1 MEPKV
6 IKSKEEHEKALAE
19 VERLMALNPAPGTK
33 DADRLD
39 LFATLVEKYEKE
51 HFPIDKPTPVEAI
64 TFRMEEQG
72 LKQRDLVPYI
82 GSKSKVS
89 EILSGKRP
97 LTLEMIRA
105 LHEGLGI
112 PTEVLLQK
120 PEDEPSE
127 ARAIDWSRFPVREM
141 VKRNW
146 ILASLNDV
154 RNRGSEL
161 AKAFF
166 AELGDDGP
174 IPAFYRRSIHERSGR
189 TMDRYAVRAWTARV
203 LLQARKAEGVKNF
216 KQGSVTPEFMQEVTR
231 LSIQGR
237 GPLLAKDFLANNGV
251 ILVIESHLPGTRLD
265 GAAMLGQKGNPV
277 VGLTVRYDRIDNFWF
292 TLLHELA
299 HVALHLVDGHEALFV
314 DDLDALQDDDP
325 QEREADRLAGNVLI
339 PRSLWKRSKAYL
351 QRTQVAVEELAQELK
366 IHPAIVAGRIRSETN
381 NYQALS
387 HLVGNGQV
395 RKFFPDVR
403 WQ

>member
-6 IKSKEEHEKALAE
+6 IKSKEEYEKAFAE

-33 DADRLD
+33 EADRLD
-39 LFATLVEKYEKE
+39 LFATLVEKFEKE
-51 HFPIDKPTPVEAI
+51 HFPIEKPTPIEAI

-112 PTEVLLQK
+112 PTEVLVQK
-120 PEDEPSE
+120 REPEAPKSGD
-127 ARAIDWSRFPVREM
+127 IDWNRFPVREM
-141 VKRNW
+141 IKRNW
-146 ILASLNDV
+146 IIANLNEV
-154 RNRGSEL
+154 RVRGSEL

-166 AELGDDGP
+166 AELGNGGP
-174 IPAFYRRSIHERSGR
+174 VPAFYRRSIHERSGR
-189 TMDRYAVRAWTARV
+189 TMDSYALRAWAARV
-203 LLQARKAEGVKNF
+203 LIQSRQAEGVKSY
-216 KQGSVTPEFMQEVTR
+216 KQGSVTPDFMQELTR
-231 LSIQGR
+231 LSLHAR
-237 GPLLAKDFLANNGV
+237 GPVQAKEFLAHNGI
-251 ILVIESHLPGTRLD
+251 ILVVESHLPGTRLD

-277 VGLTVRYDRIDNFWF
+277 IGLSVRYDRIDNFWF

-299 HVALHLVDGHEALFV
+299 HVTLHLTEGYEEVFV
-314 DDLDALQDDDP
+314 DDLDAPQDDDP
-325 QEREADRLAGNVLI
+325 KEREADRLAGNVLI
-339 PRSLWKRSKAYL
+339 PRSVWKRSRAYL
-351 QRTQVAVEELAQELK
+351 QRTQAAVEELAQELK

-387 HLVGNGQV
+387 HLVGHGQV